1 MKKFSFFFL
10 PLLFSG
16 VLVMGIFIHKTRKSL
31 DSGIQVGAFHGKYP
45 RSYLENKKIYSIMQ
59 IAAVRIECYCHQA
72 DHSNRVTY
80 PQSPRFTGSNP
91 D

>member
-1 MKKFSFFFL
+1 MERCIGGVFSKFLFCCCFFFLKKFSFFP

-16 VLVMGIFIHKTRKSL
+16 VLVMGIFIHKSL

-59 IAAVRIECYCHQA
+59 IAAVRIEC
-72 DHSNRVTY
+72 
-80 PQSPRFTGSNP
+80 
-91 D
+91 